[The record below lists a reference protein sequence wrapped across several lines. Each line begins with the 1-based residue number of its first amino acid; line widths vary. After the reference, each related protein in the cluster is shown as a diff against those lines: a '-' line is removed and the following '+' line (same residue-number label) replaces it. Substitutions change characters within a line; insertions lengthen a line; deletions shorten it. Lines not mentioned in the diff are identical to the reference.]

1 VNQAKNEPLPAQAP
15 SSTAAEN
22 IGGKRG
28 GWLEFLGFVDSS
40 ASTSAAPPGSASTQH
55 PEPEPQ
61 LQPDVH
67 GKQLDCTKADYDR
80 ADSKHASFIQT
91 RIIPLVEAHALSLLK
106 ELRLSELVRCVGA
119 ISGTGGSSSHS
130 DFQLGICLRR
140 LHNCGE
146 LSALHLHV
154 SKDFRA
160 SVCNFATA
168 P

>member
-1 VNQAKNEPLPAQAP
+1 M
-15 SSTAAEN
+15 
-22 IGGKRG
+22 
-28 GWLEFLGFVDSS
+28 
-40 ASTSAAPPGSASTQH
+40 QH
-55 PEPEPQ
+55 TEPEPQ

-91 RIIPLVEAHALSLLK
+91 RIIPLVEEHAVSLLQ

-119 ISGTGGSSSHS
+119 ISGTGGSSSCS
-130 DFQLGICLRR
+130 DFQLGNCLRR
-140 LHNCGE
+140 LHEGGE

-154 SKDFRA
+154 AEEFGA
-160 SVCNFATA
+160 SVCKLATA